1 MIGASADRRSPASD
15 PMRWPLG
22 FLLVIVFV
30 QTALVGA
37 YRQRIPVGEGPDE
50 ATHLEYSRHLLAGKG
65 LPAVREGEAALTQ
78 ATHPPLY
85 YALGS
90 VLALGGALDS
100 LQLPVNP
107 FFSANLLDPAPVP
120 NIHLHP
126 AREQPAA
133 AGVATAQ
140 RMRLL
145 SLACAWVVVLATYH
159 LVGTLL
165 PGRPA
170 FALAAAATIAW
181 WPPFLFASAVFSNDM
196 GANAAAAVAMAGAA
210 LLLLRGAERPW
221 VLTATGA
228 ALGAGL
234 LSKLTVLGVVPIV
247 GAAWLWGRGRR
258 TSARSWGRDLA
269 LLGLP
274 VLLIFGWW
282 PLRNMA
288 LYGLDQPLGATAF
301 QQVAEGMARNQP
313 FLPELPR
320 YLSLQFQTLIG
331 RFGWVSVLLPAALY
345 RTWAV
350 LLLVI
355 LSLGG
360 GRILLRRSPGQAAA
374 VGEDGVAERRAVLA
388 CALGFLP
395 IYLLA
400 LRLALSLNLVAAHAR
415 YFFAGLPLL
424 ATLLVLC
431 WAQLWPRRAQGLG
444 LGLLPLGVLVWSTWV
459 ATKVIA
465 PAYATPPSQP
475 AASEFLARFGE
486 EIMLRG
492 IRAEMHEVPGV
503 GPRLDL
509 TLRMGIDAGS
519 GRLPT
524 DERGLL
530 VFAQV
535 LRHGDHKLGQ
545 VDAPPFGGRF
555 PFEAWPE
562 GRDLSFSIPIA
573 LEEDALGNA
582 AELLVGVYPED
593 RPEARLGAFDAEGLA
608 LPENALR
615 LRSVPLALGTVQHFG
630 SEGEGP

>member
-1 MIGASADRRSPASD
+1 MIGAPTDLVAAPSD
-15 PMRWPLG
+15 AGRWRLG
-22 FLLVIVFV
+22 LLLGIVLV

-50 ATHLEYSRHLLAGKG
+50 ATHIEYSRHLLAGKG
-65 LPAVREGEAALTQ
+65 LPTVREGEAALTQ

-85 YALGS
+85 YALGA
-90 VLALGGALDS
+90 VLALGGAIDS

-120 NIHLHP
+120 NIHLPP
-126 AREQPAA
+126 APELPAA

-145 SLACAWVVVLATYH
+145 SLACAWVVVLATCR
-159 LVGTLL
+159 LVGILL

-170 FALAAAATIAW
+170 LALAAAATIAW

-196 GANAAAAVAMAGAA
+196 GANAAAAVALAGAA
-210 LLLLRGAERPW
+210 HLLVKGAERHR

-228 ALGAGL
+228 ALGVGL

-247 GAAWLWGRGRR
+247 GAAWLLGRR
-258 TSARSWGRDLA
+258 RRPPARSWGRDLA

-288 LYGLDQPLGATAF
+288 LYGLDQPLGGTAF
-301 QQVAEGMARNQP
+301 QQVAESMVRDQP
-313 FLPELPR
+313 FLSELPR

-331 RFGWVSVLLPAALY
+331 RFGWVSVLQPAALY
-345 RTWAV
+345 RAWAV

-355 LSLGG
+355 LSLGV
-360 GRILLRRSPGQAAA
+360 GRILLRGSPGQAAA
-374 VGEDGVAERRAVLA
+374 AFEDGAAERRAVLA
-388 CALGFLP
+388 CVLGFLP
-395 IYLLA
+395 IYLVA

-444 LGLLPLGVLVWSTWV
+444 LSLLPLGVLLWSTWV
-459 ATKVIA
+459 ATEVIA
-465 PAYATPPSQP
+465 PAYATPPTRP
-475 AASEFLARFGE
+475 ARSEVLARFGE
-486 EIMLRG
+486 WIVLRG
-492 IRAEMHEVPGV
+492 IRAEVHEVPGA
-503 GPRLDL
+503 GSRLDL
-509 TLRMGIDAGS
+509 TLRMGIDAPS
-519 GRLPT
+519 GRLPA

-535 LRHGDHKLGQ
+535 VQHGDHKLGQ

-555 PFEAWPE
+555 PFEAWPA
-562 GRDLSFSIPIA
+562 GKDLSFGLPID
-573 LEEDALGNA
+573 LEEGSLGGA
-582 AELLVGVYPED
+582 ADLLVGVYPED
-593 RPEARLGAFDAEGLA
+593 RPEARLGARDGEGLP

-615 LRSVPLALGTVQHFG
+615 LGSLPLAAGSVLRFG
-630 SEGEGP
+630 SERSGP